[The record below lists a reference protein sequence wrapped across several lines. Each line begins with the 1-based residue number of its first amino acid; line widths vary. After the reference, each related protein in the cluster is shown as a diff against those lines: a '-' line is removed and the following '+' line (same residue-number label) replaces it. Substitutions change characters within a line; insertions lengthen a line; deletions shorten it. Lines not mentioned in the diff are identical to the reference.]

1 MKDTAKRPSPGLV
14 TPASYLFIVLVML
27 MASLALKVR
36 FRGVF
41 SCPASYSS
49 AAYLSDCNA
58 INYGD
63 YDHGAFWYGLE
74 PANER
79 AVSAAKV
86 LLVGNSR
93 VQFGF
98 SSPVTARWFG
108 ERSIP
113 FYSLGFS
120 HYESV
125 TFITPILD
133 RLKPQ
138 ASAYVINADRFFAEW
153 QSPASRRVMQDRDA
167 LSSYNEKQFWQ
178 RLHKPICGTLPFL
191 CGTDFAVYRAAGNG
205 MWFTSGDRPNAP
217 KGTADG
223 PPVDQERWPHY
234 IDLARTFLDRMKIDR
249 QCVVITIVPNSATK
263 RAEAQAIA
271 AALGVQFIAPQVDG
285 LTTFDGSHLDPKSA
299 DRWSTAFLEAAGP
312 TLERCARA
320 GVPRAAASPSA
331 DRGS

>member
-1 MKDTAKRPSPGLV
+1 MDHTVKRPSLGRV
-14 TPASYLFIVLVML
+14 TPASYLFIVLMML
-27 MASLALKVR
+27 VVALALKVR

-41 SCPASYSS
+41 ACPASYG
-49 AAYLSDCNA
+49 AVAYLSDCNA
-58 INYGD
+58 TNYGD
-63 YDHGAFWYGLE
+63 YDHGAFWFGLE
-74 PANER
+74 PATER
-79 AVSAAKV
+79 AVTAAKV

-120 HYESV
+120 HYESI
-125 TFITPILD
+125 TFVTPILD

-138 ASAYVINADRFFAEW
+138 ATAYVINADRFFAEW
-153 QSPASRRVMQDRDA
+153 QSPASRRVMNDRDA
-167 LSSYNEKQFWQ
+167 RSIYNEKQFWQ
-178 RLHKPICGTLPFL
+178 RLHKPVCGALSFL
-191 CGTDFAVYRAAGNG
+191 CGGEFAVYRTVENG
-205 MWFTSGDRPNAP
+205 MWFTSGARPDAP

-223 PPVDQERWPHY
+223 PPVDQQQWPHY
-234 IDLARTFLDRMKIDR
+234 IDLARVFVDRMKIDR

-263 RAEAQAIA
+263 RAEAEAIA
-271 AALGVQFIAPQVDG
+271 AALGLPFIAPRVDG

-299 DRWSTAFLEAAGP
+299 DRWSAAFFEAAGP

-320 GVPRAAASPSA
+320 ATPQASVSSAAKA
-331 DRGS
+331 GS